1 MTGTQGGRMPR
12 AYVCGTFD
20 TKGAEL
26 HYVTACLRDADVAVC
41 TVDLSTRGHDKTTD
55 ISAEVVA
62 AHYPQGCGAV
72 LGLQDRGAAVAAMT
86 LAFENFIGT
95 RDDIAGMI
103 GAGGSGNTALL
114 APAMRAL
121 PVGVPKLIVSTIA
134 SGNVGPYVG
143 VADICM
149 MPSVADVQGLNAIS
163 RPVLANAA
171 HALAGMIRYR
181 REEAGVCERP
191 AIGLTM
197 FGVTTSC
204 VQQVSAI
211 LADSHDCIVFHA
223 VGTGGRAMEKL
234 IESGLIRGAV
244 DVTTTEI
251 CDMLMGGIFPADD
264 TRFDAVIRTRIP
276 YVVSCGAL
284 DMVNFGAPDTVPA
297 PYRSR
302 TLYRHNPQVTLMRTT
317 VEENRRIG
325 AWIAAKLNRMEG
337 PVRLML
343 PMGGVSAIDVPG
355 EVFHDPAAD
364 AALFDTL
371 ESLVSTTRSRQ
382 VVRLPHAINDAA
394 FAAALAQ
401 AFREISG

>member
-1 MTGTQGGRMPR
+1 
-12 AYVCGTFD
+12 V
-20 TKGAEL
+20 K
-26 HYVTACLRDADVAVC
+26 
-41 TVDLSTRGHDKTTD
+41 
-55 ISAEVVA
+55 
-62 AHYPQGCGAV
+62 
-72 LGLQDRGAAVAAMT
+72 
-86 LAFENFIGT
+86 
-95 RDDIAGMI
+95 
-103 GAGGSGNTALL
+103 
-114 APAMRAL
+114 
-121 PVGVPKLIVSTIA
+121 
-134 SGNVGPYVG
+134 
-143 VADICM
+143 
-149 MPSVADVQGLNAIS
+149 
-163 RPVLANAA
+163 
-171 HALAGMIRYR
+171 
-181 REEAGVCERP
+181 
-191 AIGLTM
+191 
-197 FGVTTSC
+197 
-204 VQQVSAI
+204 QVSAI

-264 TRFDAVIRTRIP
+264 TRFDAVIRTRVP

-317 VEENRRIG
+317 VEDNRRIG
-325 AWIAAKLNRMEG
+325 AWIADKLNRMEG
-337 PVRLML
+337 PVRLLL

-371 ESLVSTTRSRQ
+371 GSLVSITRSRQ